1 IGTHSQR
8 SAEQCAFRVISG
20 KRISGKEPIDI
31 TRFDESHQMLTGV
44 GSDDG
49 RADDHGNFS
58 FRCMRTMQFARELA
72 NDGRF
77 RFVGIDDCV
86 DELKN
91 IRARGCALHR
101 YNAHTLVTDH
111 DLVTLANV
119 EELNSSGAPSFSIDR
134 YSAVHHGWLHFD
146 FLAVDADE
154 CLLIRRHV
162 EIGRENSV
170 GRRGG
175 NLRICALQ
183 NFGTLLTK
191 TQDQFVERFDC
202 LGGHL
207 NSGKTLIGPFL
218 SDVDLSD
225 LKVGPAGQNLIQHF
239 WQDEGINN
247 MPAQLDRLGV
257 HLKNLPNEHHRASG
271 AKLLWRGLCSAFK
284 LLDRRSLRRAPL
296 QLARSIWKSLAPVDL
311 RRAVKRITHWDPD

>member
-1 IGTHSQR
+1 MRHVGEFFAHHLLGFDRICRYTRNRSLVADRTRQHDIDVVTDAGVHDATGQDLFLNSAGDSSRLANCIDRSDQVLTSSAREGQIGIHSQR
-8 SAEQCAFRVISG
+8 SAEQCAFHVISG

-31 TRFDESHQMLTGV
+31 TRFDEAHQMLTGA
-44 GSDDG
+44 GSDDR

-58 FRCMRTMQFARELA
+58 FRCMRTIQFAGQLA

-111 DLVTLANV
+111 DLVAFANV
-119 EELNSSGAPSFSIDR
+119 EELNSSGGTSFSIDR

-154 CLLIRRHV
+154 RLLIRRHV

-170 GRRGG
+170 GRGG
-175 NLRICALQ
+175 SDLRICALQ
-183 NFGTLLTK
+183 NFGALLAK
-191 TQDQFVERFDC
+191 T
-202 LGGHL
+202 
-207 NSGKTLIGPFL
+207 
-218 SDVDLSD
+218 
-225 LKVGPAGQNLIQHF
+225 
-239 WQDEGINN
+239 
-247 MPAQLDRLGV
+247 
-257 HLKNLPNEHHRASG
+257 
-271 AKLLWRGLCSAFK
+271 
-284 LLDRRSLRRAPL
+284 
-296 QLARSIWKSLAPVDL
+296 
-311 RRAVKRITHWDPD
+311 